1 MIPQLLAMV
10 AVTFVVMTVMF
21 LSRVHSVRTQAVK
34 ISYYRLLQGNAPDYV
49 EKATRHF
56 SNMFQ
61 MPVLFYTVTVLCIAV
76 GLVTPAL
83 SLLAWLYVAARS
95 VHAIIH
101 LTYNNVRHRLV
112 AFAVGNLCLL
122 GLWIIVGANLI

>member
-1 MIPQLLAMV
+1 MVAQLLAMV
-10 AVTFVVMTVMF
+10 AVTFVVMTIMF
-21 LSRVHSVRTQAVK
+21 LSRVHSIRTQAVK
-34 ISYYRLLQGNAPDYV
+34 ISYYGLFQGNAPDYV

-61 MPVLFYTVTVLCIAV
+61 MPVLFYAVTVLCIAV

-101 LTYNNVRHRLV
+101 LTYNNVTHRLA
-112 AFAVGNLCLL
+112 AFAIGNVCLL